1 MLHTPGDPRSAIATR
16 SPHATPSKPTA
27 VAGDPITVSAP
38 PPHPS
43 PLTARPVAFPFP
55 DHRRTPPSPSIPS
68 PSPSPIPANRP
79 PLPSFSASPSALGKP
94 RGGTLHGALG
104 WDAMQCAC
112 WAVGVGG
119 RRSGGGSGAGG
130 PGARAIGPGA
140 RIAWGRGMAT
150 RGGRLV
156 IGGARRG
163 GAVVLR
169 QSTIGSCGRFLACCV
184 LDGCWPRLRLAGVGD
199 SWLSL
204 VAFLSVFLCC
214 NRFVERLPYPQKAT
228 RSNRTSCWAAGRGV
242 WLGAVG
248 WSGLRGFATG

>member
-150 RGGRLV
+150 RDGRLV
-156 IGGARRG
+156 IGAARRG
-163 GAVVLR
+163 GVE
-169 QSTIGSCGRFLACCV
+169 
-184 LDGCWPRLRLAGVGD
+184 GCSNLPWGVWATSVG
-199 SWLSL
+199 LSL
-204 VAFLSVFLCC
+204 YMGCTLPPPQPGEVFTPDCC
-214 NRFVERLPYPQKAT
+214 FG
-228 RSNRTSCWAAGRGV
+228 S
-242 WLGAVG
+242 
-248 WSGLRGFATG
+248 